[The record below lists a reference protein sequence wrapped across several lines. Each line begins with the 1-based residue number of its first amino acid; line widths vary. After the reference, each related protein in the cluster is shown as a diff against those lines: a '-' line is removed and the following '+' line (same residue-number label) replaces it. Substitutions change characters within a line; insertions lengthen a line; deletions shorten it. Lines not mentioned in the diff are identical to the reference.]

1 MGGYV
6 PRMIAADRYRQGRQF
21 LLLVLILGAA
31 PARAGIGGSLTLA
44 SQDRFRGYSVSDGR
58 PAATLSLSYDD
69 AGGAYFEASVMAAGA
84 PSYGPR
90 RYRFEENAG
99 YALRIAGGPTV
110 DAGIVH
116 ADYSG
121 YYIYGKRVTF
131 TEVYAGFLT
140 KHLSAHLHYAPEYY
154 QRGVSTFY
162 ADLDGSTELIPH
174 IRLIAHYGVLFQID
188 GVREQAGRTMHD
200 WRLGAS
206 ADVGS
211 LSFQLA
217 LSSGVKKRGFY
228 GAPKHRGAALL
239 FAANKAF

>member
-1 MGGYV
+1 M
-6 PRMIAADRYRQGRQF
+6 PRMTAADRHRQTRLF
-21 LLLVLILGAA
+21 LGLVLVLAA
-31 PARAGIGGSLTLA
+31 VPARAGIGGSLTLA

-84 PSYGPR
+84 SRYGSR

-131 TEVYAGFLT
+131 TEIYAGFLT
-140 KHLSAHLHYAPEYY
+140 SHLSAHVHYAPAYY
-154 QRGVSTFY
+154 QHGVSTFY
-162 ADLDGSTELIPH
+162 TDLEGSAEPIPH
-174 IRLIAHYGVLFQID
+174 IRLSAHYGVLFQIE
-188 GVREQAGRTMHD
+188 GVHEAAGRTMHD

-206 ADVGS
+206 TDVGS
-211 LSFQLA
+211 LSFELA

-228 GAPKHRGAALL
+228 GAPRHRGTALL
-239 FAANKAF
+239 FAATKAF

>member
-1 MGGYV
+1 
-6 PRMIAADRYRQGRQF
+6 MIAADRHRQARRC
-21 LLLVLILGAA
+21 LALVLVFAAA
-31 PARAGIGGSLTLA
+31 PAQAEIGASLTLA

-69 AGGAYFEASVMAAGA
+69 AGGAYFEASIMATGA
-84 PSYGPR
+84 QRYGPR

-131 TEVYAGFLT
+131 TEFYAGFLT
-140 KHLSAHLHYAPEYY
+140 NHLSAHIHYAPAYY
-154 QRGVSTFY
+154 QHGVSTFY
-162 ADLDGSTELIPH
+162 TDLEGSAEPIPH
-174 IRLIAHYGVLFQID
+174 IRLSAHYGVLFQVD
-188 GVREQAGRTMHD
+188 GVHEAAGRTMHD

-206 ADVGS
+206 TGVGS
-211 LSFQLA
+211 LSFELA
-217 LSSGVKKRGFY
+217 FSSGVKKRGFY
-228 GAPKHRGAALL
+228 GAPRHRGTALL
-239 FAANKAF
+239 FAATKAF